1 MNFIVE
7 NIASILQGLS
17 AIGVI
22 GTVFFLV
29 RELNEQNKVARANV
43 RQNVADS
50 HQKIALAGQ
59 QANRVQLF
67 SSMMDANNEQG
78 IDQQKL
84 QMILSGQIPMTKDY
98 EWVVMN
104 GLHRM
109 WWIYEND
116 FLQNEL
122 GLMDENIW
130 QAKRN
135 AMKANYNF
143 CEGRPVFDIRKNAL
157 DSRLVELVESFPNE
171 CADK

>member
-1 MNFIVE
+1 MKKISLDSWVQL
-7 NIASILQGLS
+7 IGMLSVVAGL
-17 AIGVI
+17 
-22 GTVFFLV
+22 VFVGL
-29 RELNEQNKVARANV
+29 EMQ
-43 RQNVADS
+43 QS
-50 HQKIALAGQ
+50 QKIALAGQ

-135 AMKANYNF
+135 AMEANYNF

-157 DSRLVELVESFPNE
+157 DSRLVELVESFPDE
-171 CADK
+171 CSEQ

>member
-1 MNFIVE
+1 MKKISLDSWVQL
-7 NIASILQGLS
+7 IGMLSVVAGL
-17 AIGVI
+17 
-22 GTVFFLV
+22 VFVGL
-29 RELNEQNKVARANV
+29 EMQ
-43 RQNVADS
+43 QS
-50 HQKIALAGQ
+50 QKIALAGQ

-135 AMKANYNF
+135 AMKANYKF
-143 CEGRPVFDIRKNAL
+143 CEGRPVFDIRKNTL
-157 DSRLVELVESFPNE
+157 DSRLVELVESFPDE
-171 CADK
+171 CADQ

>member
-1 MNFIVE
+1 MKKVKVSFDTWIQLLGMLGV
-7 NIASILQGLS
+7 LGGL
-17 AIGVI
+17 
-22 GTVFFLV
+22 VFVGL
-29 RELNEQNKVARANV
+29 EMQ
-43 RQNVADS
+43 QS
-50 HQKIALAGQ
+50 QKIALAGQ

-84 QMILSGQIPMTKDY
+84 QMILSGQIPMTENY

-135 AMKANYNF
+135 AMEANYNF
-143 CEGRPVFDIRKNAL
+143 CDGRPVFDIRKNTL
-157 DSRLVELVESFPNE
+157 DSRLVELVESFPDE
-171 CADK
+171 CVDK

>member
-1 MNFIVE
+1 MKNVSLDSWVQLIGMLSVV
-7 NIASILQGLS
+7 AGL
-17 AIGVI
+17 
-22 GTVFFLV
+22 VFVGL
-29 RELNEQNKVARANV
+29 EMQ
-43 RQNVADS
+43 QS
-50 HQKIALAGQ
+50 QKIALAGQ

-135 AMKANYNF
+135 AMEANYNF
-143 CEGRPVFDIRKNAL
+143 CEGRPVFDIRKNTL
-157 DSRLVELVESFPNE
+157 DSRLVELVESFPDE
-171 CADK
+171 CADQ

>member
-1 MNFIVE
+1 MKKISLDSWVQL
-7 NIASILQGLS
+7 IGMLSVVAGL
-17 AIGVI
+17 
-22 GTVFFLV
+22 VFVGL
-29 RELNEQNKVARANV
+29 EMQ
-43 RQNVADS
+43 QS
-50 HQKIALAGQ
+50 QKIALAGQ

-84 QMILSGQIPMTKDY
+84 QMILSGQIPMTEDY

-116 FLQNEL
+116 LLQNEP

-135 AMKANYNF
+135 AMEANYNF
-143 CEGRPVFDIRKNAL
+143 CEGRPVFEIRKNTL
-157 DSRLVELVESFPNE
+157 DSRLVELVESFPDE
-171 CADK
+171 CVNK

>member
-1 MNFIVE
+1 MNMKNVSLDSWVQLIGMLSVV
-7 NIASILQGLS
+7 AGL
-17 AIGVI
+17 
-22 GTVFFLV
+22 VFVGL
-29 RELNEQNKVARANV
+29 EMQ
-43 RQNVADS
+43 QS
-50 HQKIALAGQ
+50 QKIALAGQ

-135 AMKANYNF
+135 AMEANYNF
-143 CEGRPVFDIRKNAL
+143 CEGRPVFDIRKNTL
-157 DSRLVELVESFPNE
+157 DSRLVELVESFPDE
-171 CADK
+171 CVDK

>member
-1 MNFIVE
+1 MKKISLDSWVQL
-7 NIASILQGLS
+7 IGMLSVVAGL
-17 AIGVI
+17 
-22 GTVFFLV
+22 VFVGL
-29 RELNEQNKVARANV
+29 EMQ
-43 RQNVADS
+43 QS
-50 HQKIALAGQ
+50 QKIALAGQ
-59 QANRVQLF
+59 QANIVQLF

-84 QMILSGQIPMTKDY
+84 QMILAGKTPMTKDY

-130 QAKRN
+130 QAKLN
-135 AMKANYNF
+135 AIEANYNF
-143 CEGRPVFDIRKNAL
+143 CEGRPVFDIRKNTL
-157 DSRLVELVESFPNE
+157 DSRLVELVESFPDE
-171 CADK
+171 CMDQ

>member
-1 MNFIVE
+1 MNMKKISLDSWVQL
-7 NIASILQGLS
+7 IGMLSVVAGL
-17 AIGVI
+17 
-22 GTVFFLV
+22 VFVGL
-29 RELNEQNKVARANV
+29 EMQ
-43 RQNVADS
+43 QS
-50 HQKIALAGQ
+50 QKIALAGQ

-84 QMILSGQIPMTKDY
+84 QMILSGQIPMTEDY

-135 AMKANYNF
+135 AMEANYNF
-143 CEGRPVFDIRKNAL
+143 CDGRPVFDIRKNTL
-157 DSRLVELVESFPNE
+157 DSRLVELVESFPDE
-171 CADK
+171 CSE

>member
-1 MNFIVE
+1 MKKISLDSWVQL
-7 NIASILQGLS
+7 IGMLSVVAGL
-17 AIGVI
+17 
-22 GTVFFLV
+22 VFVGL
-29 RELNEQNKVARANV
+29 EMQ
-43 RQNVADS
+43 QS
-50 HQKIALAGQ
+50 QKIALAGQ

-84 QMILSGQIPMTKDY
+84 QMILSGQIPMTEDY

-135 AMKANYNF
+135 AMEANYNF
-143 CEGRPVFDIRKNAL
+143 CDGRPVFDIRKNTL
-157 DSRLVELVESFPNE
+157 DSRLVELVESFPDE
-171 CADK
+171 CSE

>member
-1 MNFIVE
+1 MKKISLDSWVQL
-7 NIASILQGLS
+7 IGMLSVVAGL
-17 AIGVI
+17 
-22 GTVFFLV
+22 VFVGL
-29 RELNEQNKVARANV
+29 EMQ
-43 RQNVADS
+43 QS
-50 HQKIALAGQ
+50 QKIALAGQ

-84 QMILSGQIPMTKDY
+84 QMILSGQIPMTEDY

-135 AMKANYNF
+135 AMEANYNF
-143 CEGRPVFDIRKNAL
+143 CDGRPVFDIRKNTL
-157 DSRLVELVESFPNE
+157 DSRLVELVESFPDE
-171 CADK
+171 CVDK

>member
-1 MNFIVE
+1 MNMKKISLDSWVQL
-7 NIASILQGLS
+7 IGMLSVVAGL
-17 AIGVI
+17 
-22 GTVFFLV
+22 VFVGL
-29 RELNEQNKVARANV
+29 EIQ
-43 RQNVADS
+43 QS
-50 HQKIALAGQ
+50 QKIALAGQ

-143 CEGRPVFDIRKNAL
+143 CEGRPVFDIRKNTL
-157 DSRLVELVESFPNE
+157 DSRLVELVESFPDE
-171 CADK
+171 CSGK

>member
-1 MNFIVE
+1 MNMKKISLDSWVQL
-7 NIASILQGLS
+7 IGMLSVVAGL
-17 AIGVI
+17 
-22 GTVFFLV
+22 VFVGL
-29 RELNEQNKVARANV
+29 EMQ
-43 RQNVADS
+43 QS
-50 HQKIALAGQ
+50 QKIALAGQ

-135 AMKANYNF
+135 AMEANYNF
-143 CEGRPVFDIRKNAL
+143 CKGRSVFDIRKNTL
-157 DSRLVELVESFPNE
+157 DSRLVELVESFPDE
-171 CADK
+171 CAE

>member
-1 MNFIVE
+1 MNMKKISLDSWVQL
-7 NIASILQGLS
+7 IGMLSVVAGL
-17 AIGVI
+17 
-22 GTVFFLV
+22 VFVGL
-29 RELNEQNKVARANV
+29 EMQ
-43 RQNVADS
+43 QS
-50 HQKIALAGQ
+50 QKIALAGQ

-84 QMILSGQIPMTKDY
+84 QMILAGQIPMTEDY

-135 AMKANYNF
+135 AMEANYNF
-143 CEGRPVFDIRKNAL
+143 CDGRPVFDIRKNTL
-157 DSRLVELVESFPNE
+157 DSRLVELVESFPDE
-171 CADK
+171 CVDK

>member
-1 MNFIVE
+1 MKKVSLDSWVQLIGMLSVV
-7 NIASILQGLS
+7 AGL
-17 AIGVI
+17 
-22 GTVFFLV
+22 VFVGL
-29 RELNEQNKVARANV
+29 EMQ
-43 RQNVADS
+43 QS
-50 HQKIALAGQ
+50 QKIALAGQ

-84 QMILSGQIPMTKDY
+84 QMILSGQIPMTEDY

-135 AMKANYNF
+135 AMEANYNF
-143 CEGRPVFDIRKNAL
+143 CDGRPVFDIRKNTF
-157 DSRLVELVESFPNE
+157 DSRLVELVESFPDE
-171 CADK
+171 CVDK

>member
-1 MNFIVE
+1 MNMKKISLDSWVQL
-7 NIASILQGLS
+7 IGMLSVVAGL
-17 AIGVI
+17 
-22 GTVFFLV
+22 VFVGL
-29 RELNEQNKVARANV
+29 EMQ
-43 RQNVADS
+43 QS
-50 HQKIALAGQ
+50 QKIALAGQ

-84 QMILSGQIPMTKDY
+84 QMILSGQIPMTENY

-116 FLQNEL
+116 LLQNEL

-135 AMKANYNF
+135 AMEANYNF
-143 CEGRPVFDIRKNAL
+143 CEGRPVFEIRKNTL
-157 DSRLVELVESFPNE
+157 DSRLVELVESFPDE
-171 CADK
+171 CVDK

>member
-1 MNFIVE
+1 MNMKKISLDSWVQL
-7 NIASILQGLS
+7 IGMLSVVAGL
-17 AIGVI
+17 
-22 GTVFFLV
+22 VFVGL
-29 RELNEQNKVARANV
+29 EMQ
-43 RQNVADS
+43 QS
-50 HQKIALAGQ
+50 QKIALAGQ

-84 QMILSGQIPMTKDY
+84 QMILSGQIPMTEDY

-116 FLQNEL
+116 LLQNEL

-135 AMKANYNF
+135 AMEANYNF
-143 CEGRPVFDIRKNAL
+143 CEGRPVFEIRKNTL
-157 DSRLVELVESFPNE
+157 DSRLVELVESFPDE
-171 CADK
+171 CSE

>member
-1 MNFIVE
+1 MKKISLDSWVQL
-7 NIASILQGLS
+7 IGMLSVVAGL
-17 AIGVI
+17 
-22 GTVFFLV
+22 VFVGL
-29 RELNEQNKVARANV
+29 EMQ
-43 RQNVADS
+43 QS
-50 HQKIALAGQ
+50 QKIALAGQ

-84 QMILSGQIPMTKDY
+84 QMILSGQIPMTEDY

-143 CEGRPVFDIRKNAL
+143 CEGRPVFNIRKNTL
-157 DSRLVELVESFPNE
+157 DSRLVDLVETFPNE
-171 CADK
+171 CAGQ

>member
-1 MNFIVE
+1 MKKISLDSWVQL
-7 NIASILQGLS
+7 IGMLSVVAGL
-17 AIGVI
+17 
-22 GTVFFLV
+22 VFVGL
-29 RELNEQNKVARANV
+29 EMQ
-43 RQNVADS
+43 QS
-50 HQKIALAGQ
+50 QKIALAGQ

-84 QMILSGQIPMTKDY
+84 QMILSGQIPMTEDY

-116 FLQNEL
+116 LLQNEL

-135 AMKANYNF
+135 AMEANYNF
-143 CEGRPVFDIRKNAL
+143 CEGRPVFEIRKNTL
-157 DSRLVELVESFPNE
+157 DSRLVELVESFPDE
-171 CADK
+171 CGNK

>member
-1 MNFIVE
+1 MKKISLDSWVQL
-7 NIASILQGLS
+7 IGMLSVVAGL
-17 AIGVI
+17 
-22 GTVFFLV
+22 VFVGL
-29 RELNEQNKVARANV
+29 EMQ
-43 RQNVADS
+43 QS
-50 HQKIALAGQ
+50 QKIALAGQ

-84 QMILSGQIPMTKDY
+84 QMILSGQIPMTEDY

-116 FLQNEL
+116 LLQNEL

-135 AMKANYNF
+135 AMEANYNF
-143 CEGRPVFDIRKNAL
+143 CEGRPVFEIRKNTL
-157 DSRLVELVESFPNE
+157 DSRLVELVESFPDE
-171 CADK
+171 CVNK

>member
-1 MNFIVE
+1 MKKISLDSWVQL
-7 NIASILQGLS
+7 IGMLSVVAGL
-17 AIGVI
+17 
-22 GTVFFLV
+22 VFVGL
-29 RELNEQNKVARANV
+29 EMQ
-43 RQNVADS
+43 QS
-50 HQKIALAGQ
+50 QKIALAGQ

-67 SSMMDANNEQG
+67 SSMMDANTEQG

-84 QMILSGQIPMTKDY
+84 QMILSGQTPMTKDY

-143 CEGRPVFDIRKNAL
+143 CEGRPVFDIRKNTL
-157 DSRLVELVESFPNE
+157 DSRLVELVESFPDE
-171 CADK
+171 CADQ